1 MSQFFASSG
10 PSIGACIIVTACLT
24 KASGGTCFGV
34 PPPPFFF
41 FGPLSLWD
49 LSFLTR
55 DEAKTPALEAEP

>member
-10 PSIGACIIVTACLT
+10 QSIGACIIVTTCLT

-34 PPPPFFF
+34 PPLF